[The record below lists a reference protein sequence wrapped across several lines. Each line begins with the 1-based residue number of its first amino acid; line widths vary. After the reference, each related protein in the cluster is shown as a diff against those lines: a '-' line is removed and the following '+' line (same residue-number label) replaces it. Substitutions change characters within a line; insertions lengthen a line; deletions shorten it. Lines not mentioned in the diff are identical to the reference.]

1 MADWIS
7 APPRPPFMCKG
18 CNRPTFDDP
27 CGICGHDHHL
37 DPMRKLRADLEAGVA
52 AFKAQQAAL
61 REAWHILHD
70 LRNAVALWDG
80 LGAALDRADR
90 WCADNVPGEVEVA
103 GGEG

>member
-1 MADWIS
+1 MADHS
-7 APPRPPFMCKG
+7 ALPAPCPRCAHAHPGPC
-18 CNRPTFDDP
+18 TDP
-27 CGICGHDHHL
+27 RD
-37 DPMRKLRADLEAGVA
+37 V
-52 AFKAQQAAL
+52 AL

-70 LRNAVALWDG
+70 LRNAVSLWDG